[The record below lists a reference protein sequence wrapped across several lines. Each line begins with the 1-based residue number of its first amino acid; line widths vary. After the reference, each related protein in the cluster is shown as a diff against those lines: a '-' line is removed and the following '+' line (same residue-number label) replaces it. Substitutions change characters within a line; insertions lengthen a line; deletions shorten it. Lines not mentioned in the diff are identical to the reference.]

1 MNPHRRGLRHTP
13 EQPLPAHGDTTL
25 AKKKFKQHG
34 GQPALGFDH
43 KPEKLVVTLDPAV
56 LAELRRRHEETGATM
71 AEMVRRAVKFWIA
84 GTKAAAVQADEG
96 TFRRMTK
103 RRGGGAT
110 E

>member
-1 MNPHRRGLRHTP
+1 M
-13 EQPLPAHGDTTL
+13 

-34 GQPALGFDH
+34 GQPALGFDN

-84 GTKAAAVQADEG
+84 GTKAAALQADEG
-96 TFRRMTK
+96 TLRKLTG
-103 RRGGGAT
+103 RRGGGTT